1 MNVTVNVIPLDRN
14 QKDWNMMRKN
24 CSAVVVGASNSD
36 LGFETTTKNTDFLG
50 CLAVFQFL
58 FPGFQRKLGNVVQ
71 ETLSTGSLDDM
82 PLSVLSS
89 GLGLREASAGSKT
102 K

>member
-1 MNVTVNVIPLDRN
+1 MNVIGNVIPLDRN
-14 QKDWNMMRKN
+14 HKEWNMMRQI
-24 CSAVVVGASNSD
+24 VRLFWWELGTRISD
-36 LGFETTTKNTDFLG
+36 LKQQQKPRLV
-50 CLAVFQFL
+50 LFQFL
-58 FPGFQRKLGNVVQ
+58 FPGFQGKLGNVVQ
-71 ETLSTGSLDDM
+71 ETFSTRSLDDM